1 MNTVTEVKTN
11 PHSAPQS
18 AIVHGGA
25 ATAEAAQKLAADAG
39 PEARSGNGRF
49 FTNQTFHFETLRSL
63 GYMQSGG
70 AEAGEVL
77 ETVKL
82 ITEGDVQSWYA
93 AWSATAARVAGTA
106 EGMLDP
112 ISNSGALMRA
122 HNYQRTAEF
131 LLLPD
136 DPKRPPSWEKT
147 KAYFCQALA
156 ACGSRYE
163 RITVPYEGGE
173 LRGFYWPGP
182 DGADRKPL
190 IVFVGGFDSILEE
203 LYLVFGKAALE
214 RGYSFLA
221 YEGPGQGEPLRRH
234 GLTFTPEWE
243 RPTRAV
249 MDEFLRSHPKP
260 GKVVLIGMS
269 MGGYLA
275 PRAAA
280 FDERFDGLVSYD
292 TCFDMGE
299 TARRVVDLADDP
311 VLSKSADF
319 VWAYNNA
326 RWTMGTKTP
335 KQTGAAFGPYTL
347 AAVAER
353 IRQHVLIL
361 VGEED
366 HFIPAHQTADF
377 QAALVNARSVT
388 VKKFDRASGG
398 AQHCQVGN
406 LSLVHAATFNW
417 LLTTFG
423 KSSR

>member
-25 ATAEAAQKLAADAG
+25 VAAEATHKLAAGAR
-39 PEARSGNGRF
+39 PEARLGNGRF
-49 FTNQTFHFETLRSL
+49 FANQTFHFETLRAL

-77 ETVKL
+77 ETVAL
-82 ITEGDVQSWYA
+82 ITEGDVQSWYV
-93 AWSATAARVAGTA
+93 AWSATAARVAAMA
-106 EGMLDP
+106 EGMLDS
-112 ISNSGALMRA
+112 ISKSGALMRA

-131 LLLPD
+131 LLPPD

-147 KAYFCQALA
+147 KAYFYQALD
-156 ACGSRYE
+156 ACASRYE

-173 LRGFYWPGP
+173 LRGLYWPGP

-221 YEGPGQGEPLRRH
+221 YEGPGQGEPLRRY

-260 GKVVLIGMS
+260 GKMVLIGMS

-280 FDERFDGLVSYD
+280 FEERFEGLVSYD

-299 TARRVVDLADDP
+299 TDSGAIQVCE
-311 VLSKSADF
+311 VL
-319 VWAYNNA
+319 
-326 RWTMGTKTP
+326 TP
-335 KQTGAAFGPYTL
+335 GEPRCSLTSSS
-347 AAVAER
+347 E
-353 IRQHVLIL
+353 L
-361 VGEED
+361 V
-366 HFIPAHQTADF
+366 F
-377 QAALVNARSVT
+377 
-388 VKKFDRASGG
+388 
-398 AQHCQVGN
+398 
-406 LSLVHAATFNW
+406 
-417 LLTTFG
+417 
-423 KSSR
+423 

>member
-1 MNTVTEVKTN
+1 M
-11 PHSAPQS
+11 S
-18 AIVHGGA
+18 
-25 ATAEAAQKLAADAG
+25 EAAQKLAAGAG
-39 PEARSGNGRF
+39 PEARLGNGRF
-49 FTNQTFHFETLRSL
+49 FANQTFHFEALRAL
-63 GYMQSGG
+63 GYMQAGG

-77 ETVKL
+77 ETVGL

-93 AWSATAARVAGTA
+93 AWSATADRVAAMA

-112 ISNSGALMRA
+112 ISKSGALMRA

-131 LLLPD
+131 LLLPH

-147 KAYFCQALA
+147 KAYFYQALD

-173 LRGFYWPGP
+173 VRGLYWPGP

-190 IVFVGGFDSILEE
+190 IVAVGGFDSILEE

-221 YEGPGQGEPLRRH
+221 YEGPGQGEPIRRY

-249 MDEFLRSHPKP
+249 MDEFLRTHPKP
-260 GKVVLIGMS
+260 GKMVLIGMS
-269 MGGYLA
+269 MGGYLGG
-275 PRAAA
+275 RAAA
-280 FDERFDGLVSYD
+280 FDERFDGLVSFD

-299 TARRVVDLADDP
+299 VACRVLDLADDP
-311 VLSKSADF
+311 VLSKSPDF
-319 VWAYNNA
+319 VWSYNNA

-335 KQTGAAFGPYTL
+335 EETRAAFVPYTL
-347 AAVAER
+347 APVAER

-361 VGEED
+361 VGGED
-366 HFIPAHQTADF
+366 HFIPAHQTADL

-388 VKKFDRASGG
+388 VKIFDRASGG
-398 AQHCQVGN
+398 AEHCQVGD
-406 LSLVHAATFNW
+406 LSLVYAATFNW

-423 KSSR
+423 LSAR